1 MLLSYFSHLIFHK
14 SKMLEWLTV
23 KCLKSTLLLASVKMS
38 PTKISVAGT
47 QYIGHLRHVEDFPR
61 QMLPG
66 RFFPTVKSQ
75 FFSACVPF
83 PTLSSSLAGIT

>member
-14 SKMLEWLTV
+14 SKVLEWLTV

-47 QYIGHLRHVEDFPR
+47 QYIGHLRRVEDFPR

-66 RFFPTVKSQ
+66 RFFPTV
-75 FFSACVPF
+75 
-83 PTLSSSLAGIT
+83 SSSLHVFLLPLSAVPWLE